1 MTTEKLCS
9 VVKPL
14 VKAFIEKMTVDQWRS
29 LVSPSP
35 DHASIILLAEL
46 ILDIIHDVSDFLLN
60 NIRCGRVPNGE
71 DTMNTLHTELLE
83 TFSESLGLEDQAED
97 ASVSSLAHGIQKE
110 TEGIVTSAITEEC
123 TKEYTYII
131 QPDRLNAIINTT
143 IELFRKFGYKIKA
156 VEQCCKSWF
165 QKKDEDT
172 EPLPASTDM
181 EGEPLDSR
189 DTLCSPQDTSES
201 VQEEIRKNWSD
212 ISSTL
217 LDDITVGQ
225 FKKLESESSKE
236 IHSVLS
242 EIDAIL
248 SKKRKQPFQAL
259 RNKLKSFFGMS
270 FLRVWLCRLLA
281 NVKKRHPK
289 DTREESLEVVD
300 SIIESLTPEFENM
313 SHREVGN
320 EHVIAIFQQTSRHN
334 VLHLTRGLTDFI
346 YHNVFVG
353 DTSGSKGV
361 STPRR
366 RYNLYYDIWKQ
377 SMICISIMKWFTRA
391 QTKKLCKRLNLHR
404 LEVESSP
411 VVSEPA
417 ETDILPTPSTT
428 STAKHSEE
436 PFTQVTKPGSAR
448 RKGASKVQAAGATS
462 KKREGVTEAVETQ
475 LKKSYIGCFVD
486 MVVFHVC
493 SEAAVV
499 VEDKHKLSN
508 LIFERIC
515 AEVED
520 ETMYITQSTFRNM
533 RGKIHKCLC
542 KRFKPQEL
550 LYLMA
555 SLDPAVME
563 LIVSLVKDSLMT
575 PPKKTTFLSALAK
588 FLRKVTGK

>member
-14 VKAFIEKMTVDQWRS
+14 VKSFIEKMTVDQWRS
-29 LVSPSP
+29 LISPSP
-35 DHASIILLAEL
+35 DHASIILLAEFL
-46 ILDIIHDVSDFLLN
+46 LDVIHDVSDFMLKS
-60 NIRCGRVPNGE
+60 IRCGRVPNCE
-71 DTMNTLHTELLE
+71 DTMTTLHTDLLE
-83 TFSESLGLEDQAED
+83 TFSESLGLEDQAENV
-97 ASVSSLAHGIQKE
+97 SVSSLAHVIQKE
-110 TEGIVTSAITEEC
+110 TEGIVTSAITEEY

-131 QPDRLNAIINTT
+131 QPDRLNAIIDTT

-156 VEQCCKSWF
+156 VEQCCKYWF
-165 QKKDEDT
+165 QKKDEDS
-172 EPLPASTDM
+172 ESLPESTNT
-181 EGEPLDSR
+181 EGEPLDSQ
-189 DTLCSPQDTSES
+189 DSICLPQYTSES
-201 VQEEIRKNWSD
+201 VQEAIRKNWSD

-242 EIDAIL
+242 EIDTIL

-259 RNKLKSFFGMS
+259 RKRLKSFFGMS

-281 NVKKRHPK
+281 NVKKRHPQ
-289 DTREESLEVVD
+289 DTREESFEVVD

-313 SHREVGN
+313 SDKVGS
-320 EHVIAIFQQTSRHN
+320 EHVIAIFQHTSRHN

-353 DTSGSKGV
+353 DTSGSKRV
-361 STPRR
+361 TTPSR
-366 RYNLYYDIWKQ
+366 RYDLYYDIWKQ

-391 QTKKLCKRLNLHR
+391 QTKKLCNRLNFHMLDP
-404 LEVESSP
+404 VTSP
-411 VVSEPA
+411 IVSELP
-417 ETDILPTPSTT
+417 ETAILPTPSTT
-428 STAKHSEE
+428 STAKHTEE
-436 PFTQVTKPGSAR
+436 PSTQGTEPGSAR
-448 RKGASKVQAAGATS
+448 RQGASKVQAAGATS

-493 SEAAVV
+493 SEAAVI
-499 VEDKHKLSN
+499 VEDKHKLSKR
-508 LIFERIC
+508 IFERVW

-520 ETMYITQSTFRNM
+520 EKMYITQSTFRDTK
-533 RGKIHKCLC
+533 GKIHKCLC
-542 KRFKPQEL
+542 KQFKSQEL

-555 SLDPAVME
+555 LLDPVVIE
-563 LIVSLVKDSLMT
+563 LIVSLVKDRLMK